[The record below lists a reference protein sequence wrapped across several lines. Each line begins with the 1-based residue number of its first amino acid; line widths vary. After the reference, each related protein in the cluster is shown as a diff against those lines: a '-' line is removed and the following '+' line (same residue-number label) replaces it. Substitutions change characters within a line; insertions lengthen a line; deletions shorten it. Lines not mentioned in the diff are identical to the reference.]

1 MVSDSATMRD
11 HSGAD
16 GGAKDVVQPFQLDAS
31 NLRGRHVVLD
41 DVLNDII
48 DRHDYPR
55 PVARLM
61 SEALVV
67 AVLLADMLKF
77 DGVFTLQAK
86 GDGAVP
92 LLVID
97 ITSAHELRGYAMVD
111 HERLDRLEAQP
122 SAEPAASAGD
132 LLGQGYLAF
141 TVDPGQNS
149 EQYQGIVELE
159 GESMADFVRHYFR
172 QSEQIDTGLK
182 VAVEEQNGD
191 WRAAAIS
198 LQRLPDQ
205 PQAGEAA
212 PQSQGEEDWRRTM
225 MLLGTASSEELLDP
239 AIPPRALLYRLFH
252 EEGVRVFPVTP
263 LARGCRC
270 SEERVISILAGISA
284 ESLAEYADEA
294 GQVTMTCEFCAESYV
309 FTLDQIAE
317 RARAAR

>member
-205 PQAGEAA
+205 PQAG
-212 PQSQGEEDWRRTM
+212 
-225 MLLGTASSEELLDP
+225 
-239 AIPPRALLYRLFH
+239 
-252 EEGVRVFPVTP
+252 
-263 LARGCRC
+263 
-270 SEERVISILAGISA
+270 
-284 ESLAEYADEA
+284 
-294 GQVTMTCEFCAESYV
+294 
-309 FTLDQIAE
+309 
-317 RARAAR
+317 